1 MCNDSLKLIKPESK
15 KISIDKNKI
24 ISENYPLFCF
34 KFLVSSSYI
43 KCKDPNFFID
53 FLSRLQKLSEL
64 GWTEIRKSHRHSF
77 GMEKIPVKSIK
88 PKIPKCITPD
98 VTHLHVFRA
107 AGNNLSFIGIEVQEI
122 FRIIFIE
129 TKFGDI
135 YKH

>member
-1 MCNDSLKLIKPESK
+1 MSGDSLKLIKPESK
-15 KISIDKNKI
+15 KISIEKNKI
-24 ISENYPLFCF
+24 IAENYPIFCF
-34 KFLVSSSYI
+34 KYLVSNSYN
-43 KCKDPNFFID
+43 KCKNPKFFIE

-64 GWTEIRKSHRHSF
+64 GWNEIRKSPRHGF
-77 GMEKIPVKSIK
+77 GMEKIPVKNIK
-88 PKIPKCITPD
+88 PKLPNCITPD

-107 AGNNLSFIGIEVQEI
+107 TGDNLPFIGIEVQEI